1 MERSSN
7 GKIKLYRNLK
17 VLFYCLGL
25 PLFVLAVI
33 FTATWLFVG
42 EGPFMGSG
50 GSTTVIWLQNQLA
63 GSAMYGIWVALG
75 VWLFVAIVH
84 LIVRKTVKNRRAR
97 TMIVAIVALVAML
110 TPVVVMDIVMPIEL
124 EKLEESSPEGV
135 TIASY
140 KTELSE
146 LVRKTGGPGGGVVQ
160 SFLSQVNSVT
170 SAYHIGYGDSS
181 RTGFADNTSNDPVS
195 YDELY
200 NVDESGMVKNKLSEE
215 RILELKKQ
223 YGDGS
228 GTDHEFVRIPPNAD
242 GKLEIDGV
250 VYENY
255 TSATYSLNVPAGPSG
270 TETTPVTQ
278 FRWFKTS
285 RNSEYKEGIYGLAR
299 YNSNGMISQGYVFG
313 IDSALELLRQY
324 YYSQMKISE
333 LGGGDALYSAILA
346 KAQELQEADYSV
358 PGTEKYEIWHNFVKV
373 GEEGGQ
379 EADYSLTVGDLKQL
393 LDSVG
398 THVGANPAIAGI
410 LNFLTGEPLNLKLS
424 FEVGDG
430 TLTITN
436 VKASD
441 ITAGTYGDGVKEGL
455 LIQYAPATGDPIN
468 VQLNGGLLDGLG
480 KLLDVLLGG
489 VVDTGGLSVGA
500 WLYDLLGKDLF
511 LGLNLNS
518 ILGLFGLDLSSL
530 FVGVTDKMGTGEV
543 LQTIIMNLLGGLYWY
558 SDPEILPVYD
568 YYAEAAEALAKENP
582 TAYAACAVTDD
593 DGLNLGDY
601 YAMLD
606 KAVYNGGI
614 HGYMVG
620 SVLIPGT
627 SLIAGDNI
635 GTGTPSSSGLG
646 SYAAVVQLQADLAYK
661 PVYYPLYSVRNLLLT
676 FLPVVLFCL
685 IASGIAAEKE
695 WLLETGQDDVPAKKE
710 KKGKKGKKEEEAAA
724 APPEDALPE
733 DALPEDALPEDALPE
748 AAPVEAAP
756 EATPA
761 GEPSYD
767 DAPVAMSAEDD
778 IPEPTGEEDTA
789 LSVQENNGE
798 EVE

>member
-42 EGPFMGSG
+42 EDPYMGSG

-75 VWLFVAIVH
+75 VWLLVAIVH

-200 NVDESGMVKNKLSEE
+200 NVDESGMVKDKLSEE

-398 THVGANPAIAGI
+398 THIGANPAIAAI
-410 LNFLTGEPLNLKLS
+410 LNLITDQFNAQLS
-424 FEVGDG
+424 FPVGDG
-430 TLTITN
+430 TLTIAN

-480 KLLDVLLGG
+480 ELLDVLLGG

-500 WLYDLLGKDLF
+500 WLYNLLGQDLF
-511 LGLNLNS
+511 LGLNINS

-530 FVGVTDKMGTGEV
+530 FVGVTDTMGTGEV
-543 LQTIIMNLLGGLYWY
+543 LETIIMNLLGGLYWY

-568 YYAEAAEALAKENP
+568 YYAEAAEALATENP

-710 KKGKKGKKEEEAAA
+710 KKGKKGKKDEEAAA
-724 APPEDALPE
+724 APPEDALQG
-733 DALPEDALPEDALPE
+733 DALPGDAPAT
-748 AAPVEAAP
+748 AAPDAAP
-756 EATPA
+756 EAAPA
-761 GEPSYD
+761 GEPSYE
-767 DAPVAMSAEDD
+767 DAPVAMPAEDD
-778 IPEPTGEEDTA
+778 IPEPTGEEGTA

>member
-1 MERSSN
+1 MDRSSN

-42 EGPFMGSG
+42 EEPFMGSG

-63 GSAMYGIWVALG
+63 GSAMYGVWVALG
-75 VWLFVAIVH
+75 VWLLVAIVH

-200 NVDESGMVKNKLSEE
+200 NVDESGMIKDKLSEE

-398 THVGANPAIAGI
+398 THVGANPAIAAI
-410 LNFLTGEPLNLKLS
+410 LNLITDQFNVQLS
-424 FEVGDG
+424 FDVGDG
-430 TLTITN
+430 KLIIAN

-455 LIQYAPATGDPIN
+455 LIQYDPKTGDDPIN

-480 KLLDVLLGG
+480 ELLDVLLGG

-500 WLYDLLGKDLF
+500 WLYDMLNNYKILDLIGIKD
-511 LGLNLNS
+511 

-530 FVGVTDKMGTGEV
+530 FVGVTDTMSTGEV
-543 LQTIIMNLLGGLYWY
+543 LETIIMNLLGGLYWY

-568 YYAEAAEALAKENP
+568 YYAEAAEALAEEDED
-582 TAYAACAVTDD
+582 YAACAVTDD

-635 GTGTPSSSGLG
+635 GAGTPSSSGLG
-646 SYAAVVQLQADLAYK
+646 SYAAVVQLQAELAYK

-710 KKGKKGKKEEEAAA
+710 KKGKKGKKDEEAAA

-733 DALPEDALPEDALPE
+733 DTPVE

-756 EATPA
+756 VEATPEAAPA

-767 DAPVAMSAEDD
+767 DAPVAMPAEDD
-778 IPEPTGEEDTA
+778 IPEPTGEEGTA

>member
-1 MERSSN
+1 M
-7 GKIKLYRNLK
+7 
-17 VLFYCLGL
+17 
-25 PLFVLAVI
+25 
-33 FTATWLFVG
+33 
-42 EGPFMGSG
+42 
-50 GSTTVIWLQNQLA
+50 
-63 GSAMYGIWVALG
+63 
-75 VWLFVAIVH
+75 
-84 LIVRKTVKNRRAR
+84 
-97 TMIVAIVALVAML
+97 
-110 TPVVVMDIVMPIEL
+110 
-124 EKLEESSPEGV
+124 
-135 TIASY
+135 
-140 KTELSE
+140 
-146 LVRKTGGPGGGVVQ
+146 
-160 SFLSQVNSVT
+160 
-170 SAYHIGYGDSS
+170 
-181 RTGFADNTSNDPVS
+181 
-195 YDELY
+195 
-200 NVDESGMVKNKLSEE
+200 
-215 RILELKKQ
+215 
-223 YGDGS
+223 
-228 GTDHEFVRIPPNAD
+228 
-242 GKLEIDGV
+242 
-250 VYENY
+250 
-255 TSATYSLNVPAGPSG
+255 
-270 TETTPVTQ
+270 
-278 FRWFKTS
+278 
-285 RNSEYKEGIYGLAR
+285 
-299 YNSNGMISQGYVFG
+299 
-313 IDSALELLRQY
+313 
-324 YYSQMKISE
+324 
-333 LGGGDALYSAILA
+333 
-346 KAQELQEADYSV
+346 DYSV

-379 EADYSLTVGDLKQL
+379 EANYSLTVGDLKQL

-398 THVGANPAIAGI
+398 THVGANPAIAAI
-410 LNFLTGEPLNLKLS
+410 LNLITDQFNVQLS
-424 FEVGDG
+424 FPVGDG
-430 TLTITN
+430 TLTIAN

-441 ITAGTYGDGVKEGL
+441 IAAGTYGDGVKEGL

-480 KLLDVLLGG
+480 ELLDVLLGG

-500 WLYDLLGKDLF
+500 WLYTLLGQDLF

-530 FVGVTDKMGTGEV
+530 FVGVTDTMGTGEV
-543 LQTIIMNLLGGLYWY
+543 LETIIMNLLGGLYWY

-582 TAYAACAVTDD
+582 VAYAACAVTDD

-635 GTGTPSSSGLG
+635 GAGSPSSSGLG
-646 SYAAVVQLQADLAYK
+646 SYAAVVQLQAELAYK

-710 KKGKKGKKEEEAAA
+710 KKGKKGKKDEEAAA

-733 DALPEDALPEDALPE
+733 DALPEDALPGDAPAT
-748 AAPVEAAP
+748 AAPDAAP
-756 EATPA
+756 EAAPA
-761 GEPSYD
+761 GEPSYE
-767 DAPVAMSAEDD
+767 DAPVAMPAEDD
-778 IPEPTGEEDTA
+778 IPEPTGEEGTA

>member
-25 PLFVLAVI
+25 PLFVLAVM

-42 EGPFMGSG
+42 EEPFMGSG

-75 VWLFVAIVH
+75 VWLLVAIVH

-140 KTELSE
+140 KTELAE

-200 NVDESGMVKNKLSEE
+200 NVDESGMVKDKLSEE

-346 KAQELQEADYSV
+346 KAQELQEADYGV

-398 THVGANPAIAGI
+398 THVGANPAIAAI
-410 LNFLTGEPLNLKLS
+410 LNLITDQFNAQLS
-424 FEVGDG
+424 FPVGDG
-430 TLTITN
+430 TLTIAN

-441 ITAGTYGDGVKEGL
+441 ITSGTYGDGVKEGL

-480 KLLDVLLGG
+480 ELLDVLLGG

-500 WLYDLLGKDLF
+500 WLYDMLNNYKILDLIGIKD
-511 LGLNLNS
+511 

-530 FVGVTDKMGTGEV
+530 FVGVTDTMGTGEV
-543 LQTIIMNLLGGLYWY
+543 LETIIMNLLGGLYWY

-568 YYAEAAEALAKENP
+568 YYAEAAEALAEEDED
-582 TAYAACAVTDD
+582 YAACAVTDD

-635 GTGTPSSSGLG
+635 GAGSPSSSGLG
-646 SYAAVVQLQADLAYK
+646 SYAAVVQLQAELAYK

-710 KKGKKGKKEEEAAA
+710 KKGKKGKKDEEAAA

-733 DALPEDALPEDALPE
+733 DAPVE

-756 EATPA
+756 A
-761 GEPSYD
+761 GEPSYE
-767 DAPVAMSAEDD
+767 DAPVAMPAEDD
-778 IPEPTGEEDTA
+778 IPEPTGEEGTA

>member
-25 PLFVLAVI
+25 PLFVLAVM

-42 EGPFMGSG
+42 EEPFMGSG

-75 VWLFVAIVH
+75 VWLLVAIVH

-200 NVDESGMVKNKLSEE
+200 NVDESGMVKDKLSEE
-215 RILELKKQ
+215 RIIELKKQ

-398 THVGANPAIAGI
+398 THIGANPAIAAI
-410 LNFLTGEPLNLKLS
+410 LNLITDQFNAQLS
-424 FEVGDG
+424 FPVGDG
-430 TLTITN
+430 TLTIAN

-441 ITAGTYGDGVKEGL
+441 IAAGTYGDGVKEGL

-480 KLLDVLLGG
+480 ELLDVLLGG

-500 WLYDLLGKDLF
+500 WLYNLLGQDLF
-511 LGLNLNS
+511 LGLNLNK

-530 FVGVTDKMGTGEV
+530 FVGVTDTMGTGEV
-543 LQTIIMNLLGGLYWY
+543 LETIIMNLLGGLYWY

-582 TAYAACAVTDD
+582 AAYAACAVTDD

-635 GTGTPSSSGLG
+635 GAGTPSSSGLG
-646 SYAAVVQLQADLAYK
+646 SYAAVVQLQAELAYK

-710 KKGKKGKKEEEAAA
+710 KKGKKGKKDEEAAA
-724 APPEDALPE
+724 APPEDALQG
-733 DALPEDALPEDALPE
+733 DALPEDAPVT
-748 AAPVEAAP
+748 AAPDAAP
-756 EATPA
+756 EAAPA
-761 GEPSYD
+761 GEPSYE
-767 DAPVAMSAEDD
+767 DAPVAMPAEDD
-778 IPEPTGEEDTA
+778 IPEPTGEEGTA

>member
-63 GSAMYGIWVALG
+63 GSAMYGVWVALG

-346 KAQELQEADYSV
+346 KAQELQEADYGV

-379 EADYSLTVGDLKQL
+379 ESDYSLTVGDLKQL

-398 THVGANPAIAGI
+398 THVGANPAIAAI
-410 LNFLTGEPLNLKLS
+410 LNLITDQFNAQLS
-424 FEVGDG
+424 FPVGDG
-430 TLTITN
+430 TLTIAN

-441 ITAGTYGDGVKEGL
+441 IAAGTYGDGVKEGL

-480 KLLDVLLGG
+480 ELLDVLLGG
-489 VVDTGGLSVGA
+489 VVDTGGLTVGA
-500 WLYDLLGKDLF
+500 WLYNLLNQDLF
-511 LGLNLNS
+511 LGLNLNK

-530 FVGVTDKMGTGEV
+530 FVGVTDTMSTGEV
-543 LQTIIMNLLGGLYWY
+543 LETIIMNLLGGLYWY

-568 YYAEAAEALAKENP
+568 YYAEAAEALATEDP
-582 TAYAACAVTDD
+582 VAYAACAVTDD

-635 GTGTPSSSGLG
+635 GAGTPSSSGLG
-646 SYAAVVQLQADLAYK
+646 SYAAVVQLQAELAYK

-710 KKGKKGKKEEEAAA
+710 KKGKKGKKDEEAAA

-733 DALPEDALPEDALPE
+733 DAIPEDAPVEATPE
-748 AAPVEAAP
+748 AAPDAAP
-756 EATPA
+756 EAAPA

-767 DAPVAMSAEDD
+767 DAPVAMPAEDD
-778 IPEPTGEEDTA
+778 IPEPTGEEGTA

>member
-42 EGPFMGSG
+42 EEPFMGSG

-75 VWLFVAIVH
+75 VWLLVAIVH

-200 NVDESGMVKNKLSEE
+200 NVDESGMVKDKLSEE

-346 KAQELQEADYSV
+346 KAQELQEADYGV

-398 THVGANPAIAGI
+398 THVGANPAIAAI
-410 LNFLTGEPLNLKLS
+410 LNLITDQFNVQLS
-424 FEVGDG
+424 FPVGDG
-430 TLTITN
+430 TLTIAN

-480 KLLDVLLGG
+480 ELLDVLLGG

-500 WLYDLLGKDLF
+500 WLYNLLGQDLF

-530 FVGVTDKMGTGEV
+530 FVGVTDTMGTGEV
-543 LQTIIMNLLGGLYWY
+543 LETIIMNLLGGLYWY

-646 SYAAVVQLQADLAYK
+646 SYAAVVQLQAELAYK

-710 KKGKKGKKEEEAAA
+710 KKGKKGKKDEETAA

-733 DALPEDALPEDALPE
+733 DAPPADALPEDAPATATPE
-748 AAPVEAAP
+748 AAPAD
-756 EATPA
+756 
-761 GEPSYD
+761 EPSYD
-767 DAPVAMSAEDD
+767 DAPVAMPAEDD
-778 IPEPTGEEDTA
+778 IPEPTGEEGTA

>member
-63 GSAMYGIWVALG
+63 GSAMYGVWVALG
-75 VWLFVAIVH
+75 VWLLVAIVH

-200 NVDESGMVKNKLSEE
+200 NVDESGMVKDKLSEE

-255 TSATYSLNVPAGPSG
+255 TSATYTLNVPAGPSG
-270 TETTPVTQ
+270 TETEEVTQ

-333 LGGGDALYSAILA
+333 LGGGDALYSAILE

-410 LNFLTGEPLNLKLS
+410 LNLITSEPFNVQLS
-424 FEVGDG
+424 FPVGDG
-430 TLTITN
+430 TLTIAN

-480 KLLDVLLGG
+480 ELLDVLLGG

-500 WLYDLLGKDLF
+500 WLYNLLGQDLF

-530 FVGVTDKMGTGEV
+530 FVGVTDTMGTGEV
-543 LQTIIMNLLGGLYWY
+543 LETIIMNLLGGLYWY

-568 YYAEAAEALAKENP
+568 YYAEAAEALAEEDP
-582 TAYAACAVTDD
+582 VAYAACAVTDD

-635 GTGTPSSSGLG
+635 GAGTPSSSGLG
-646 SYAAVVQLQADLAYK
+646 SYAAVVQLQAELAYK

-710 KKGKKGKKEEEAAA
+710 KKGKKGKKDEEAAA

-733 DALPEDALPEDALPE
+733 DALPEDALPEDA
-748 AAPVEAAP
+748 PVEAAP
-756 EATPA
+756 EAAPA

-767 DAPVAMSAEDD
+767 DAPVAMPAEDD
-778 IPEPTGEEDTA
+778 IPEPTGEEGTA

>member
-1 MERSSN
+1 MDRSSN

-33 FTATWLFVG
+33 FTTTWLFVG
-42 EGPFMGSG
+42 EEPFMGSG

-75 VWLFVAIVH
+75 VWLLVAIVH

-200 NVDESGMVKNKLSEE
+200 NVDESGMVKDKLSEE

-398 THVGANPAIAGI
+398 THIGANPAIAAI
-410 LNFLTGEPLNLKLS
+410 LNLITDQFNAQLS
-424 FEVGDG
+424 FPVGDG
-430 TLTITN
+430 TLTIAN

-441 ITAGTYGDGVKEGL
+441 IAAGTYGDGVKEGL
-455 LIQYAPATGDPIN
+455 LIQYAPKTGDPIN

-480 KLLDVLLGG
+480 ELLDVLLGG

-500 WLYDLLGKDLF
+500 WLYNLLGQDLF
-511 LGLNLNS
+511 LGLNLNK

-530 FVGVTDKMGTGEV
+530 FVGVTDTMETGEV
-543 LQTIIMNLLGGLYWY
+543 LETIIMNLLGGLYWY

-568 YYAEAAEALAKENP
+568 YYAEAAEALAKEDP
-582 TAYAACAVTDD
+582 VAYAACAVTDD

-635 GTGTPSSSGLG
+635 GAGTPSSSGLG
-646 SYAAVVQLQADLAYK
+646 SYAAVVQLQAELAYK

-710 KKGKKGKKEEEAAA
+710 KKGKKGKKDEEAAA
-724 APPEDALPE
+724 APPEDALQG
-733 DALPEDALPEDALPE
+733 DALPGDAPAT
-748 AAPVEAAP
+748 AAPDAAP
-756 EATPA
+756 EAAPA
-761 GEPSYD
+761 GEPSYE
-767 DAPVAMSAEDD
+767 DAPVAMPAEDD
-778 IPEPTGEEDTA
+778 IPEPTGEEGTA

>member
-63 GSAMYGIWVALG
+63 GSAMYGVWVALG
-75 VWLFVAIVH
+75 VWLLVAIVH

-346 KAQELQEADYSV
+346 KAQELQKADYSE

-398 THVGANPAIAGI
+398 THVGANPAIAAI
-410 LNFLTGEPLNLKLS
+410 LNLLTDQFNVQLS
-424 FEVGDG
+424 FKVGDG
-430 TLTITN
+430 TLTIAN

-441 ITAGTYGDGVKEGL
+441 ITDNTYGGGVKEGL

-480 KLLDVLLGG
+480 DLLDVLLGG

-500 WLYDLLGKDLF
+500 WLYDLLNNYKILDLI
-511 LGLNLNS
+511 GIS
-518 ILGLFGLDLSSL
+518 DILGLFGLDLSSL
-530 FVGVTDKMGTGEV
+530 FVGVTDKMETGEV

-635 GTGTPSSSGLG
+635 GAGTPSSSGLG

-710 KKGKKGKKEEEAAA
+710 KKGKKGKKDEEAAA

-733 DALPEDALPEDALPE
+733 DALPGDAPAT
-748 AAPVEAAP
+748 AAPEAAP
-756 EATPA
+756 EAAPA
-761 GEPSYD
+761 GEPSYE
-767 DAPVAMSAEDD
+767 DAPVAMPAEDD
-778 IPEPTGEEDTA
+778 ISEPSGEEGTA

>member
-25 PLFVLAVI
+25 PLFVLAVM

-42 EGPFMGSG
+42 EEPFMGSG

-75 VWLFVAIVH
+75 VWLLVAIVH

-135 TIASY
+135 AIASY

-200 NVDESGMVKNKLSEE
+200 NVDESGMVKDKLSEE

-346 KAQELQEADYSV
+346 KAQDLQEADYSV

-379 EADYSLTVGDLKQL
+379 ESDYSLTVGDLKQL

-398 THVGANPAIAGI
+398 THVGANPAIAAI
-410 LNFLTGEPLNLKLS
+410 LNLITDQFNVKLS
-424 FEVGDG
+424 FPVGDG
-430 TLTITN
+430 TLTIAN

-455 LIQYAPATGDPIN
+455 LIQYAPKTGDPIN

-635 GTGTPSSSGLG
+635 GAGSPSSSGLG
-646 SYAAVVQLQADLAYK
+646 SYAAVVQLQAELAYK

-710 KKGKKGKKEEEAAA
+710 KKGKKGKKDEEAAA

-733 DALPEDALPEDALPE
+733 DALPEN
-748 AAPVEAAP
+748 APVEAAP
-756 EATPA
+756 DAAPEAAPEAAPA

-767 DAPVAMSAEDD
+767 DAPVAMPAEDD
-778 IPEPTGEEDTA
+778 IPEPTGEEGTA

>member
-42 EGPFMGSG
+42 EEPFMGSG

-63 GSAMYGIWVALG
+63 GSAMYGVWVALG
-75 VWLFVAIVH
+75 VWLLVAIVH

-200 NVDESGMVKNKLSEE
+200 NVDESGMVKDKLSEE

-255 TSATYSLNVPAGPSG
+255 TSATYTLNVPAGPSG
-270 TETTPVTQ
+270 TETEEVTQ

-398 THVGANPAIAGI
+398 THVGANPAIAAI
-410 LNFLTGEPLNLKLS
+410 LNLITDQFNVQLS
-424 FEVGDG
+424 FAVGDG
-430 TLTITN
+430 KLTIAN

-480 KLLDVLLGG
+480 ELLDVLLGG

-500 WLYDLLGKDLF
+500 WLYNLLGQDLF

-530 FVGVTDKMGTGEV
+530 FVGVTDTMGTGEV
-543 LQTIIMNLLGGLYWY
+543 LETIIMNLLGGLYWY

-582 TAYAACAVTDD
+582 TEYAACAVTDD

-635 GTGTPSSSGLG
+635 GAGTPSSSGLG
-646 SYAAVVQLQADLAYK
+646 SYAAVVQLQAELAYK

-710 KKGKKGKKEEEAAA
+710 KKGKKGKKDEEAAA

-733 DALPEDALPEDALPE
+733 DALPDDALPDDAPVDATPE
-748 AAPVEAAP
+748 AA
-756 EATPA
+756 PA
-761 GEPSYD
+761 GEPSYE
-767 DAPVAMSAEDD
+767 DAPVAMPAEDD
-778 IPEPTGEEDTA
+778 IPEPTGEEGTA

>member
-42 EGPFMGSG
+42 EEPFMGSG

-75 VWLFVAIVH
+75 VWLLVAIVH

-200 NVDESGMVKNKLSEE
+200 NVDESGMVKDKLSEE

-398 THVGANPAIAGI
+398 THVGANPAIAAI
-410 LNFLTGEPLNLKLS
+410 LNLITDQFNVQLS
-424 FEVGDG
+424 FDVGDG
-430 TLTITN
+430 KLTIAN

-455 LIQYAPATGDPIN
+455 LIQYAPKTGDPIN

-480 KLLDVLLGG
+480 ELLDVLLGG

-500 WLYDLLGKDLF
+500 WLYNLLGQDLF

-530 FVGVTDKMGTGEV
+530 FVGVTDTMGTGEV

-582 TAYAACAVTDD
+582 TEYAACAVTDE

-635 GTGTPSSSGLG
+635 GAGTPSSSGLG

-710 KKGKKGKKEEEAAA
+710 KKGKKGKKDEEAAA

-733 DALPEDALPEDALPE
+733 DALPEDA
-748 AAPVEAAP
+748 PVEATPDAAP
-756 EATPA
+756 EAAPA

-767 DAPVAMSAEDD
+767 DAPVAMPAEDD
-778 IPEPTGEEDTA
+778 IPEPTGEEGTA

>member
-25 PLFVLAVI
+25 PLFVLAVM

-42 EGPFMGSG
+42 EEPYMGSG

-75 VWLFVAIVH
+75 VWLLVAIVH

-200 NVDESGMVKNKLSEE
+200 NVDESGMVKDKLSEE

-346 KAQELQEADYSV
+346 KAQELQEADYGV

-398 THVGANPAIAGI
+398 THVGANPAIAAI
-410 LNFLTGEPLNLKLS
+410 LNLITDQFNVQLS
-424 FEVGDG
+424 FPVGDG
-430 TLTITN
+430 TLTIAN

-441 ITAGTYGDGVKEGL
+441 ITAGIYGDGVKEGL
-455 LIQYAPATGDPIN
+455 LIQYDPKTGDDPIN

-480 KLLDVLLGG
+480 ELLDVLLGG

-500 WLYDLLGKDLF
+500 WLYNLLGQDLF
-511 LGLNLNS
+511 LGLNLNK

-530 FVGVTDKMGTGEV
+530 FVGVTDTMGTGEV
-543 LQTIIMNLLGGLYWY
+543 LETIIMNLLGGLYWY

-568 YYAEAAEALAKENP
+568 YYAEAAEALAKENRED
-582 TAYAACAVTDD
+582 YAACAVTDE

-606 KAVYNGGI
+606 KAVYNGGV

-635 GTGTPSSSGLG
+635 GAGTPSSSGLG
-646 SYAAVVQLQADLAYK
+646 SYAAVVQLQAELAYK

-710 KKGKKGKKEEEAAA
+710 KKGKKGKKDEEAAA

-733 DALPEDALPEDALPE
+733 DALPGDAPAT
-748 AAPVEAAP
+748 AAPDAAP
-756 EATPA
+756 EAAPA

-767 DAPVAMSAEDD
+767 DAPVAMPAEDD
-778 IPEPTGEEDTA
+778 IPEPTGEEGTA

>member
-42 EGPFMGSG
+42 EEPFMGSG

-63 GSAMYGIWVALG
+63 GSAMYGVWVALG
-75 VWLFVAIVH
+75 VWLLVAIVH

-346 KAQELQEADYSV
+346 KAQDLQEADYSV

-398 THVGANPAIAGI
+398 THVGANPAIAAI
-410 LNFLTGEPLNLKLS
+410 LNLLTDQFNVKLS

-430 TLTITN
+430 TLTIAN

-455 LIQYAPATGDPIN
+455 LIQYAPKTGDPIN

-480 KLLDVLLGG
+480 KLLDVLLGD
-489 VVDTGGLSVGA
+489 VVDTGELGVGA
-500 WLYDLLGKDLF
+500 WLYNLLGQDLI

-568 YYAEAAEALAKENP
+568 YYAEAAEALAKEDP
-582 TAYAACAVTDD
+582 VAYAACAVTDD

-635 GTGTPSSSGLG
+635 GAGTPSSSGLG
-646 SYAAVVQLQADLAYK
+646 SYAAVVQLQAELAYK

-710 KKGKKGKKEEEAAA
+710 KKGKKGKKDAAAAA

-733 DALPEDALPEDALPE
+733 DALPEDAPAT
-748 AAPVEAAP
+748 AAP
-756 EATPA
+756 EAAPA

-767 DAPVAMSAEDD
+767 DAPVAMPAEDD
-778 IPEPTGEEDTA
+778 IPEPTGEEGTA

>member
-25 PLFVLAVI
+25 PLFVLAVM

-42 EGPFMGSG
+42 EDPYMGSG

-75 VWLFVAIVH
+75 VWLLVAIVH

-200 NVDESGMVKNKLSEE
+200 NVDESGMVKDKLSEE

-228 GTDHEFVRIPPNAD
+228 GADHEFVRIPPNAD

-398 THVGANPAIAGI
+398 THVGANPAIAAI
-410 LNFLTGEPLNLKLS
+410 LNLITDQFNVQLS
-424 FEVGDG
+424 FPVGDG
-430 TLTITN
+430 TLTIAN

-441 ITAGTYGDGVKEGL
+441 ITSGTYGDGVKEGL

-480 KLLDVLLGG
+480 ELLDVLLGG

-500 WLYDLLGKDLF
+500 WLYNLLGQDLF

-530 FVGVTDKMGTGEV
+530 FVGVTDTMGTGEV
-543 LQTIIMNLLGGLYWY
+543 LETIIMNLLGGLYWY

-582 TAYAACAVTDD
+582 AAYAACAVTDD

-635 GTGTPSSSGLG
+635 GAGSPSSSGLG
-646 SYAAVVQLQADLAYK
+646 SYAAVVQLQAELAYK

-710 KKGKKGKKEEEAAA
+710 KKGKKGKKDEEAAA

-733 DALPEDALPEDALPE
+733 DTPVE

-756 EATPA
+756 VEATPEAAPA

-767 DAPVAMSAEDD
+767 DAPVAMPAEDD
-778 IPEPTGEEDTA
+778 IPEPTGEEGTA

>member
-63 GSAMYGIWVALG
+63 GSAMYGVWVALG
-75 VWLFVAIVH
+75 VWLLVAIVH

-200 NVDESGMVKNKLSEE
+200 NVDESGMVKDKLSEE

-346 KAQELQEADYSV
+346 KAQELQEADYGV

-398 THVGANPAIAGI
+398 THVGANPAIAAI
-410 LNFLTGEPLNLKLS
+410 LNLITDQFNVQLS
-424 FEVGDG
+424 FPVGDG
-430 TLTITN
+430 TLTIAN

-480 KLLDVLLGG
+480 ELLDVLLGG

-500 WLYDLLGKDLF
+500 WLYNLLGQDLF
-511 LGLNLNS
+511 LGLNINS

-530 FVGVTDKMGTGEV
+530 FVGVTDTMGTGEV
-543 LQTIIMNLLGGLYWY
+543 LETIIMNLLGGLYWY

-635 GTGTPSSSGLG
+635 GAGNPSSSGLG
-646 SYAAVVQLQADLAYK
+646 SYAAVVQLQAELAYK

-710 KKGKKGKKEEEAAA
+710 KKGKKGKKDEEAAA

-733 DALPEDALPEDALPE
+733 DA
-748 AAPVEAAP
+748 PVEAAP
-756 EATPA
+756 DAAPEAALDAVPDAVPDAAPA

-767 DAPVAMSAEDD
+767 DAPVAMPAEDD
-778 IPEPTGEEDTA
+778 IPEPSGEEGTA

>member
-42 EGPFMGSG
+42 EEPFMGSG

-75 VWLFVAIVH
+75 VWLLVAIVH

-200 NVDESGMVKNKLSEE
+200 NVDESGMVKDKLSEE

-410 LNFLTGEPLNLKLS
+410 LNFLTGEPLKLTLS
-424 FEVGDG
+424 FAVGDG
-430 TLTITN
+430 TLTIAN

-441 ITAGTYGDGVKEGL
+441 ITSGTYGDGVKEGL
-455 LIQYAPATGDPIN
+455 LIQYAPKTGDPIN

-480 KLLDVLLGG
+480 ELLDVLLGG

-500 WLYDLLGKDLF
+500 WLYNLLGQDLI

-530 FVGVTDKMGTGEV
+530 FVGVTDTMGTGEV

-582 TAYAACAVTDD
+582 TEYAACAVTDE

-635 GTGTPSSSGLG
+635 GAGTPSSSGLG
-646 SYAAVVQLQADLAYK
+646 SYAAVVQLQAELAYK

-710 KKGKKGKKEEEAAA
+710 KKGKKGKKDEEAAA

-733 DALPEDALPEDALPE
+733 DALPEDAPVE

-756 EATPA
+756 VEATPEAAPA
-761 GEPSYD
+761 GEPSYE
-767 DAPVAMSAEDD
+767 DAPVAMPAEDD
-778 IPEPTGEEDTA
+778 IPEPTGEEGTA

>member
-63 GSAMYGIWVALG
+63 GSAMYGVWVALG
-75 VWLFVAIVH
+75 VWLLVAIVH

-346 KAQELQEADYSV
+346 KAQELQEADYGV

-398 THVGANPAIAGI
+398 THVGANPAIAAI
-410 LNFLTGEPLNLKLS
+410 LNLITDQFNVQLS
-424 FEVGDG
+424 FPVGDG
-430 TLTITN
+430 TLTIAN

-480 KLLDVLLGG
+480 ELLDVLLGG

-500 WLYDLLGKDLF
+500 WLYDLLSKDLF

-530 FVGVTDKMGTGEV
+530 FVGVTDTMGTGEV
-543 LQTIIMNLLGGLYWY
+543 LETIIMNLLGGLYWY

-582 TAYAACAVTDD
+582 GAYAACAVTDD
-593 DGLNLGDY
+593 DGLNIGDY

-635 GTGTPSSSGLG
+635 GAGTPSSSGLG
-646 SYAAVVQLQADLAYK
+646 SYAAVVQLQAELAYK

-710 KKGKKGKKEEEAAA
+710 KKGKKGKKDEEAAA

-733 DALPEDALPEDALPE
+733 DAPVEATPDVAPE
-748 AAPVEAAP
+748 AAPDAAP
-756 EATPA
+756 EAAPA
-761 GEPSYD
+761 GEPSYE
-767 DAPVAMSAEDD
+767 DAPVAMPAEDD
-778 IPEPTGEEDTA
+778 IPEPTGEEGTA

>member
-1 MERSSN
+1 M
-7 GKIKLYRNLK
+7 
-17 VLFYCLGL
+17 LFYCLGL

-63 GSAMYGIWVALG
+63 GSAMYGVWVALG
-75 VWLFVAIVH
+75 VWLLVAIVH

-200 NVDESGMVKNKLSEE
+200 NVDESGMVKDKLSEE

-358 PGTEKYEIWHNFVKV
+358 PDTEKYEIWHNFVKV

-398 THVGANPAIAGI
+398 THVGANPAIAAI
-410 LNFLTGEPLNLKLS
+410 LNLITDQFNVQLS
-424 FEVGDG
+424 FPVGDG
-430 TLTITN
+430 TLTIAN

-468 VQLNGGLLDGLG
+468 VQLNGALLDGLG

-489 VVDTGGLSVGA
+489 VVETGGLSVGA
-500 WLYDLLGKDLF
+500 WLYDMLNNYKILDLIGIKD
-511 LGLNLNS
+511 

-530 FVGVTDKMGTGEV
+530 FVGVTDTM
-543 LQTIIMNLLGGLYWY
+543 
-558 SDPEILPVYD
+558 
-568 YYAEAAEALAKENP
+568 AR
-582 TAYAACAVTDD
+582 
-593 DGLNLGDY
+593 
-601 YAMLD
+601 
-606 KAVYNGGI
+606 
-614 HGYMVG
+614 
-620 SVLIPGT
+620 
-627 SLIAGDNI
+627 
-635 GTGTPSSSGLG
+635 PSS
-646 SYAAVVQLQADLAYK
+646 
-661 PVYYPLYSVRNLLLT
+661 
-676 FLPVVLFCL
+676 
-685 IASGIAAEKE
+685 
-695 WLLETGQDDVPAKKE
+695 
-710 KKGKKGKKEEEAAA
+710 
-724 APPEDALPE
+724 
-733 DALPEDALPEDALPE
+733 
-748 AAPVEAAP
+748 
-756 EATPA
+756 
-761 GEPSYD
+761 
-767 DAPVAMSAEDD
+767 
-778 IPEPTGEEDTA
+778 
-789 LSVQENNGE
+789 
-798 EVE
+798 

>member
-25 PLFVLAVI
+25 PLFVLAVM

-42 EGPFMGSG
+42 EEPFMGSG

-75 VWLFVAIVH
+75 VWLLVAIVH

-346 KAQELQEADYSV
+346 KAQELQEADYGV

-398 THVGANPAIAGI
+398 THIGANPAIAAI
-410 LNFLTGEPLNLKLS
+410 LNLITDQFNAQLS
-424 FEVGDG
+424 FPVGDG
-430 TLTITN
+430 TLTIAN

-480 KLLDVLLGG
+480 ELLDVLLGG

-500 WLYDLLGKDLF
+500 WLYDLLSKDLF

-530 FVGVTDKMGTGEV
+530 FVGVTDTMGTGEV
-543 LQTIIMNLLGGLYWY
+543 LETIIMNLLGGLYWY

-635 GTGTPSSSGLG
+635 GAGSPSSSGLG
-646 SYAAVVQLQADLAYK
+646 SYAAVVQLQAELAYK

-710 KKGKKGKKEEEAAA
+710 KKGKKGKKDEEAAA
-724 APPEDALPE
+724 APPEDALQG
-733 DALPEDALPEDALPE
+733 DALPGDAPVT
-748 AAPVEAAP
+748 AAPDAAP
-756 EATPA
+756 EAAPA

-767 DAPVAMSAEDD
+767 DAPVAMPAEDD
-778 IPEPTGEEDTA
+778 IPEPTGEEGTA

>member
-63 GSAMYGIWVALG
+63 GSAMYGVWVALG
-75 VWLFVAIVH
+75 VWLLVAIVH

-346 KAQELQEADYSV
+346 KAQELQEADYGV

-398 THVGANPAIAGI
+398 THVGANPAIAAI
-410 LNFLTGEPLNLKLS
+410 LNLITDQFNVQLS
-424 FEVGDG
+424 FAVGDG
-430 TLTITN
+430 TLTIAN

-480 KLLDVLLGG
+480 ELLDVLLGG

-500 WLYDLLGKDLF
+500 WLYDLLSKDLI

-530 FVGVTDKMGTGEV
+530 FVGVTDTMDTGKV
-543 LQTIIMNLLGGLYWY
+543 LETIIMNLLGGLYWY

-582 TAYAACAVTDD
+582 TEYAACAVTDD

-635 GTGTPSSSGLG
+635 GAGTPSSSGLG
-646 SYAAVVQLQADLAYK
+646 SYAAVVQLQAELAYK

-710 KKGKKGKKEEEAAA
+710 KKGKKGKKDEEAAA

-733 DALPEDALPEDALPE
+733 DAIPED
-748 AAPVEAAP
+748 APVEATP
-756 EATPA
+756 EAALDAVPDAAPA

-767 DAPVAMSAEDD
+767 DAPVAMPAEDD
-778 IPEPTGEEDTA
+778 IPEPTGEEGTA

>member
-25 PLFVLAVI
+25 PLFVLAVM

-42 EGPFMGSG
+42 EEPYMGSG

-75 VWLFVAIVH
+75 VWLLVAIVH

-200 NVDESGMVKNKLSEE
+200 NVDESGMVKDKLSEE
-215 RILELKKQ
+215 RIIELKKQ

-346 KAQELQEADYSV
+346 KAQELQEADYGV

-410 LNFLTGEPLNLKLS
+410 LNFLTGEPFNVKLS
-424 FEVGDG
+424 FAVGDG
-430 TLTITN
+430 ELIIAN

-480 KLLDVLLGG
+480 ELLDVLLGG

-500 WLYDLLGKDLF
+500 WLYNLLGQDLF
-511 LGLNLNS
+511 LGLNLNK

-530 FVGVTDKMGTGEV
+530 FVGVTDTMGTGEV
-543 LQTIIMNLLGGLYWY
+543 LETIIMNLLGGLYWY

-568 YYAEAAEALAKENP
+568 YYAEAAEALAEEDED
-582 TAYAACAVTDD
+582 YAACAVTDD

-635 GTGTPSSSGLG
+635 GAGTPSSSGLG
-646 SYAAVVQLQADLAYK
+646 SYAAVVQLQAELAYK

-710 KKGKKGKKEEEAAA
+710 KKGKKGKKDEEAAA

-733 DALPEDALPEDALPE
+733 DALPGDALPEDAPAT
-748 AAPVEAAP
+748 AAPDAAP
-756 EATPA
+756 EAAPA
-761 GEPSYD
+761 GEPSYE
-767 DAPVAMSAEDD
+767 DAPVAMPAEDD
-778 IPEPTGEEDTA
+778 IPEPTGEEGTA

>member
-42 EGPFMGSG
+42 EEPFMGSG

-75 VWLFVAIVH
+75 VWLLVAIVH

-200 NVDESGMVKNKLSEE
+200 NVDESGMVKDKLSEE

-346 KAQELQEADYSV
+346 KAQELQEADYGV

-410 LNFLTGEPLNLKLS
+410 LNLITGEPFNVKLS
-424 FEVGDG
+424 FDVGDG
-430 TLTITN
+430 KLIIAN

-480 KLLDVLLGG
+480 ELLDVLLGG

-500 WLYDLLGKDLF
+500 WLYDLLGKDLI
-511 LGLNLNS
+511 LGLNLNK

-530 FVGVTDKMGTGEV
+530 FVGVTDTMGTGEV

-582 TAYAACAVTDD
+582 AAYAACAVTDD

-635 GTGTPSSSGLG
+635 GAGNPSSSGLG
-646 SYAAVVQLQADLAYK
+646 SYAAVVQLQAELAYK

-710 KKGKKGKKEEEAAA
+710 KKGKKGKKDEEAAA

-733 DALPEDALPEDALPE
+733 DALPGD
-748 AAPVEAAP
+748 APVEAAP
-756 EATPA
+756 AIAAPVEATPEAAPA
-761 GEPSYD
+761 GEPSYE
-767 DAPVAMSAEDD
+767 DAPVAMPAEDD
-778 IPEPTGEEDTA
+778 IPEPTGEEGTA

>member
-42 EGPFMGSG
+42 EEPYMGSG

-75 VWLFVAIVH
+75 VWLLVAIVH

-200 NVDESGMVKNKLSEE
+200 NVDESGMVKDKLSEE

-346 KAQELQEADYSV
+346 KAQELQEADYGV

-410 LNFLTGEPLNLKLS
+410 LNFLTGEPFNVKLS
-424 FEVGDG
+424 FAVGDG
-430 TLTITN
+430 ELIIAN

-455 LIQYAPATGDPIN
+455 LIRYDPKTGDDPIN

-480 KLLDVLLGG
+480 ELLDVLLGG

-500 WLYDLLGKDLF
+500 WLYNLLGQDLF
-511 LGLNLNS
+511 LGLNLNK

-530 FVGVTDKMGTGEV
+530 FVGVTDTMGTGEV
-543 LQTIIMNLLGGLYWY
+543 LETIIMNLLGGLYWY

-582 TAYAACAVTDD
+582 AAYAACAVTDD

-635 GTGTPSSSGLG
+635 GAGSPSSSGLG
-646 SYAAVVQLQADLAYK
+646 SYAAVVQLQAELAYK

-710 KKGKKGKKEEEAAA
+710 KKGKKGKKDEEAAA
-724 APPEDALPE
+724 APPEDALQG
-733 DALPEDALPEDALPE
+733 DALPEDAPVT
-748 AAPVEAAP
+748 AAPDAAP
-756 EATPA
+756 EAAPA
-761 GEPSYD
+761 GEPSYE
-767 DAPVAMSAEDD
+767 DAPVAMPAEDD
-778 IPEPTGEEDTA
+778 IPEPTGEEGTA

>member
-33 FTATWLFVG
+33 FTTTWLFVG
-42 EGPFMGSG
+42 EEPFMGSG

-75 VWLFVAIVH
+75 VWLLVAIVH

-200 NVDESGMVKNKLSEE
+200 NVDESGMVKDKLSEE

-379 EADYSLTVGDLKQL
+379 ESDYSLTVGDLKQL

-410 LNFLTGEPLNLKLS
+410 LNLLAGEPFNVKLS
-424 FEVGDG
+424 FPVGDG
-430 TLTITN
+430 TLTIAN

-480 KLLDVLLGG
+480 ELLDVLLGG

-500 WLYDLLGKDLF
+500 WLYDLLSKDLI
-511 LGLNLNS
+511 LGLNLNK

-530 FVGVTDKMGTGEV
+530 FVGVTDTMGTGEV
-543 LQTIIMNLLGGLYWY
+543 LETIIMNLLGGLYWY

-582 TAYAACAVTDD
+582 AAYAACAATDD

-635 GTGTPSSSGLG
+635 GAGSPSSSGLG
-646 SYAAVVQLQADLAYK
+646 SYAAVVQLQAELAYK

-710 KKGKKGKKEEEAAA
+710 KKGKKGKKDEEAAA

-733 DALPEDALPEDALPE
+733 DA
-748 AAPVEAAP
+748 PVEAAP
-756 EATPA
+756 DAAPEAAPA
-761 GEPSYD
+761 GEPSYE
-767 DAPVAMSAEDD
+767 DAPVAMPAEDD
-778 IPEPTGEEDTA
+778 IPEPTGEEGTA

>member
-63 GSAMYGIWVALG
+63 GSAMYGVWVALG
-75 VWLFVAIVH
+75 VWLLVAIVH

-398 THVGANPAIAGI
+398 THVGANPAIAAI
-410 LNFLTGEPLNLKLS
+410 LNLLTDQFNVQLS
-424 FEVGDG
+424 FDVGDG
-430 TLTITN
+430 KLIIAN

-500 WLYDLLGKDLF
+500 WLYNLLGQDLF

-530 FVGVTDKMGTGEV
+530 FVGVTDTMGTGEV

-568 YYAEAAEALAKENP
+568 YYAQAAEALAKENP
-582 TAYAACAVTDD
+582 AAYAACAVTDD

-635 GTGTPSSSGLG
+635 GAGNPSSSGLG

-710 KKGKKGKKEEEAAA
+710 KKGKKGKKDEEAAA
-724 APPEDALPE
+724 APPDDALPD
-733 DALPEDALPEDALPE
+733 DALPDDAPATATPE
-748 AAPVEAAP
+748 AAPAD
-756 EATPA
+756 
-761 GEPSYD
+761 EPSYD
-767 DAPVAMSAEDD
+767 DAPVAMPAEDD
-778 IPEPTGEEDTA
+778 IPEPSGEEGTA
-789 LSVQENNGE
+789 LSVQENNDE

>member
-1 MERSSN
+1 
-7 GKIKLYRNLK
+7 
-17 VLFYCLGL
+17 
-25 PLFVLAVI
+25 
-33 FTATWLFVG
+33 
-42 EGPFMGSG
+42 
-50 GSTTVIWLQNQLA
+50 
-63 GSAMYGIWVALG
+63 
-75 VWLFVAIVH
+75 
-84 LIVRKTVKNRRAR
+84 
-97 TMIVAIVALVAML
+97 
-110 TPVVVMDIVMPIEL
+110 
-124 EKLEESSPEGV
+124 
-135 TIASY
+135 
-140 KTELSE
+140 
-146 LVRKTGGPGGGVVQ
+146 
-160 SFLSQVNSVT
+160 
-170 SAYHIGYGDSS
+170 
-181 RTGFADNTSNDPVS
+181 
-195 YDELY
+195 
-200 NVDESGMVKNKLSEE
+200 MVKDKLSEE

-346 KAQELQEADYSV
+346 KAQELQEADYGV

-398 THVGANPAIAGI
+398 THVGANPAIAAI
-410 LNFLTGEPLNLKLS
+410 LNLITDQFNVKLS
-424 FEVGDG
+424 FPVGDG

-480 KLLDVLLGG
+480 ELLDVLLGG

-500 WLYDLLGKDLF
+500 WLYDLLGKDLI

-530 FVGVTDKMGTGEV
+530 FVGVTDTMETGEV

-568 YYAEAAEALAKENP
+568 YYAEAAEALAKEDP
-582 TAYAACAVTDD
+582 VAYAACAVTDD

-635 GTGTPSSSGLG
+635 GAGNPSSSGLG
-646 SYAAVVQLQADLAYK
+646 SYAAVVQLQAELAYK

-695 WLLETGQDDVPAKKE
+695 WLLETGQDDTPAKK
-710 KKGKKGKKEEEAAA
+710 KRGKKADKAAAKAEAALPAVEEEFSKPEETDTPVERTEASVEPAADIVGE
-724 APPEDALPE
+724 PTVQ
-733 DALPEDALPEDALPE
+733 PE
-748 AAPVEAAP
+748 AE
-756 EATPA
+756 EGT
-761 GEPSYD
+761 ETL
-767 DAPVAMSAEDD
+767 AE
-778 IPEPTGEEDTA
+778 
-789 LSVQENNGE
+789 ENNGK

>member
-25 PLFVLAVI
+25 PLFVLAVM

-42 EGPFMGSG
+42 EEPYMGSG

-75 VWLFVAIVH
+75 VWLLVAIVH

-200 NVDESGMVKNKLSEE
+200 NVDESGMVKDKLSEE

-346 KAQELQEADYSV
+346 KAQELQEADYGV

-398 THVGANPAIAGI
+398 THVGANPAIAAI
-410 LNFLTGEPLNLKLS
+410 LNLITDQFNVQLS
-424 FEVGDG
+424 FPVGDG
-430 TLTITN
+430 TLTIAN

-480 KLLDVLLGG
+480 ELLDVLLGG

-500 WLYDLLGKDLF
+500 WLYDLLGKDLI
-511 LGLNLNS
+511 LGLNLNK

-530 FVGVTDKMGTGEV
+530 FVGVTDTMSTGEV
-543 LQTIIMNLLGGLYWY
+543 LETIIMNLLGGLYWY

-568 YYAEAAEALAKENP
+568 YYAEAAEALAEEDED
-582 TAYAACAVTDD
+582 YAACAVTDD

-635 GTGTPSSSGLG
+635 GAGSPSSSGLG
-646 SYAAVVQLQADLAYK
+646 SYAAVVQLQAELAYK

-710 KKGKKGKKEEEAAA
+710 KKGKKGKKDEEAAA

-733 DALPEDALPEDALPE
+733 DALPGD
-748 AAPVEAAP
+748 APVEAAP
-756 EATPA
+756 ATAAPDAAPEAAPA

-767 DAPVAMSAEDD
+767 DAPVAMPAEDD
-778 IPEPTGEEDTA
+778 IPEPTGEEGTA

>member
-25 PLFVLAVI
+25 P
-33 FTATWLFVG
+33 LFVG

-63 GSAMYGIWVALG
+63 GSAMYGVWVALG
-75 VWLFVAIVH
+75 VWLLVAIVH

-500 WLYDLLGKDLF
+500 WLYDLLGKDLI

-530 FVGVTDKMGTGEV
+530 FVGVTDKMETGEV

-568 YYAEAAEALAKENP
+568 YYAEAAEALAKEKP
-582 TAYAACAVTDD
+582 DDYAACAVTDD

-635 GTGTPSSSGLG
+635 GAGTPSSSGLG

-710 KKGKKGKKEEEAAA
+710 KKGKKGKKDEEAAA
-724 APPEDALPE
+724 APPE

-756 EATPA
+756 EAAPA

-767 DAPVAMSAEDD
+767 DAPVALSAVDD
-778 IPEPTGEEDTA
+778 IPEPTGEVYPA
-789 LSVQENNGE
+789 LSVQ
-798 EVE
+798 

>member
-42 EGPFMGSG
+42 EEPFMGSG

-75 VWLFVAIVH
+75 VWLLVAIVH

-200 NVDESGMVKNKLSEE
+200 NVDESGMVKDKLSEE

-346 KAQELQEADYSV
+346 KAQELQEADYGV

-398 THVGANPAIAGI
+398 THVGANPAIAAI
-410 LNFLTGEPLNLKLS
+410 LNLITDQFNVQLS
-424 FEVGDG
+424 FPVGDG
-430 TLTITN
+430 TLTIAN

-441 ITAGTYGDGVKEGL
+441 IAAGTYGDGVKEGL
-455 LIQYAPATGDPIN
+455 LIQYAPKTGDPIN

-500 WLYDLLGKDLF
+500 WLYNLLGQDLF
-511 LGLNLNS
+511 LGLNLNK

-530 FVGVTDKMGTGEV
+530 FVGVTDTMGTGEV

-582 TAYAACAVTDD
+582 AAYAACAVTDD

-606 KAVYNGGI
+606 KAVYNGGV

-635 GTGTPSSSGLG
+635 GAGSPSSSGLG
-646 SYAAVVQLQADLAYK
+646 SYAAVVQLQAELAYK

-710 KKGKKGKKEEEAAA
+710 KKGKKGKKDEEAAA
-724 APPEDALPE
+724 APPEDALPG
-733 DALPEDALPEDALPE
+733 DAPAT
-748 AAPVEAAP
+748 AAPDAAP
-756 EATPA
+756 EAAPA

-767 DAPVAMSAEDD
+767 DAPVAMPAEDD
-778 IPEPTGEEDTA
+778 IPEPTGEEGTA

>member
-17 VLFYCLGL
+17 VLFYCLGF
-25 PLFVLAVI
+25 PLFVLAVM

-42 EGPFMGSG
+42 EEPYMGSG

-75 VWLFVAIVH
+75 VWLLVAIVH

-200 NVDESGMVKNKLSEE
+200 NVDESGMVKDKLSEE

-270 TETTPVTQ
+270 TDTTPVTQ

-299 YNSNGMISQGYVFG
+299 YNSNGRAMC
-313 IDSALELLRQY
+313 SASIPR
-324 YYSQMKISE
+324 SNF
-333 LGGGDALYSAILA
+333 
-346 KAQELQEADYSV
+346 SV
-358 PGTEKYEIWHNFVKV
+358 NT
-373 GEEGGQ
+373 
-379 EADYSLTVGDLKQL
+379 T
-393 LDSVG
+393 
-398 THVGANPAIAGI
+398 
-410 LNFLTGEPLNLKLS
+410 
-424 FEVGDG
+424 
-430 TLTITN
+430 
-436 VKASD
+436 
-441 ITAGTYGDGVKEGL
+441 
-455 LIQYAPATGDPIN
+455 
-468 VQLNGGLLDGLG
+468 
-480 KLLDVLLGG
+480 
-489 VVDTGGLSVGA
+489 
-500 WLYDLLGKDLF
+500 
-511 LGLNLNS
+511 
-518 ILGLFGLDLSSL
+518 
-530 FVGVTDKMGTGEV
+530 
-543 LQTIIMNLLGGLYWY
+543 
-558 SDPEILPVYD
+558 
-568 YYAEAAEALAKENP
+568 
-582 TAYAACAVTDD
+582 
-593 DGLNLGDY
+593 
-601 YAMLD
+601 
-606 KAVYNGGI
+606 
-614 HGYMVG
+614 
-620 SVLIPGT
+620 
-627 SLIAGDNI
+627 
-635 GTGTPSSSGLG
+635 TP
-646 SYAAVVQLQADLAYK
+646 
-661 PVYYPLYSVRNLLLT
+661 R
-676 FLPVVLFCL
+676 
-685 IASGIAAEKE
+685 
-695 WLLETGQDDVPAKKE
+695 
-710 KKGKKGKKEEEAAA
+710 
-724 APPEDALPE
+724 
-733 DALPEDALPEDALPE
+733 
-748 AAPVEAAP
+748 
-756 EATPA
+756 
-761 GEPSYD
+761 
-767 DAPVAMSAEDD
+767 
-778 IPEPTGEEDTA
+778 
-789 LSVQENNGE
+789 
-798 EVE
+798 

>member
-42 EGPFMGSG
+42 EEPFMGSG

-75 VWLFVAIVH
+75 VWLLVAIVH

-200 NVDESGMVKNKLSEE
+200 NVDESGMVKDKLSEE

-346 KAQELQEADYSV
+346 KAQELQEADYGV
-358 PGTEKYEIWHNFVKV
+358 RGTEKYEIWHNFVKV

-398 THVGANPAIAGI
+398 THVGANPAIAAI
-410 LNFLTGEPLNLKLS
+410 LNLITDQFNVQLS
-424 FEVGDG
+424 FAVGDG
-430 TLTITN
+430 TLTIAN
-436 VKASD
+436 VRASD

-480 KLLDVLLGG
+480 ELLDVLLGG

-500 WLYDLLGKDLF
+500 WLYNLLGQDLF
-511 LGLNLNS
+511 LGLNINS

-530 FVGVTDKMGTGEV
+530 FVGVTDTMGTGEV
-543 LQTIIMNLLGGLYWY
+543 LETIIMNLLGGLYWY

-568 YYAEAAEALAKENP
+568 YYAEAAEALATENP
-582 TAYAACAVTDD
+582 VAYAACAVTDD

-635 GTGTPSSSGLG
+635 GAGTPSSSGLG
-646 SYAAVVQLQADLAYK
+646 SYAAVVQLQAELAYK

-710 KKGKKGKKEEEAAA
+710 KKGKKGKKDEEAAA

-733 DALPEDALPEDALPE
+733 DALPGDAPVEATPE
-748 AAPVEAAP
+748 AAPDAAP
-756 EATPA
+756 DAAPA
-761 GEPSYD
+761 GEPSYE
-767 DAPVAMSAEDD
+767 DAPVAMPAEDD
-778 IPEPTGEEDTA
+778 IPEPTGEEGTA

>member
-42 EGPFMGSG
+42 EEPFMGSG

-63 GSAMYGIWVALG
+63 GSAMYGVWVALG
-75 VWLFVAIVH
+75 VWLLVAIVH

-346 KAQELQEADYSV
+346 KAQELQEADYGV

-410 LNFLTGEPLNLKLS
+410 LNFLTGEPFNLKLS
-424 FEVGDG
+424 FAVGDG
-430 TLTITN
+430 ELIIAN

-455 LIQYAPATGDPIN
+455 LIQYDPKTGDDPIN

-500 WLYDLLGKDLF
+500 WLYNLLGQDLF

-530 FVGVTDKMGTGEV
+530 FVGVTDTMDTGKV
-543 LQTIIMNLLGGLYWY
+543 LETIIMNLLGGLYWY

-582 TAYAACAVTDD
+582 AAYAACAVTDE

-635 GTGTPSSSGLG
+635 GAGTPSSSGLG
-646 SYAAVVQLQADLAYK
+646 SYAAVVQLQAELAYK

-710 KKGKKGKKEEEAAA
+710 KKGKKGKKAEEAAA

-733 DALPEDALPEDALPE
+733 DAIPGDAPVEATPE
-748 AAPVEAAP
+748 AAPDAPPEAA
-756 EATPA
+756 PA

-767 DAPVAMSAEDD
+767 DAPVAMPAEDD
-778 IPEPTGEEDTA
+778 IPEPTGEEGTA

>member
-25 PLFVLAVI
+25 PLFVLAVM

-42 EGPFMGSG
+42 EEPFMGSG

-75 VWLFVAIVH
+75 VWLLVAIVH

-140 KTELSE
+140 KTELAE

-200 NVDESGMVKNKLSEE
+200 NVDESGMVKDKLSEE

-346 KAQELQEADYSV
+346 KAQELQEADYGV

-398 THVGANPAIAGI
+398 THVGANPAIAAI
-410 LNFLTGEPLNLKLS
+410 LNLITDQFNAQLS
-424 FEVGDG
+424 FPVGDG
-430 TLTITN
+430 TLTIAN

-441 ITAGTYGDGVKEGL
+441 ITAGIYGDGVKEGL

-480 KLLDVLLGG
+480 ELLDVLLGG

-500 WLYDLLGKDLF
+500 WLYDLLSKDLI
-511 LGLNLNS
+511 LGLNLNK

-530 FVGVTDKMGTGEV
+530 FVGVTDTMGTGEV
-543 LQTIIMNLLGGLYWY
+543 LETIIMNLLGGLYWY

-568 YYAEAAEALAKENP
+568 YYAEAAEALAEEDED
-582 TAYAACAVTDD
+582 YAACAVTDD

-646 SYAAVVQLQADLAYK
+646 SYAAVVQLQAELAYK

-710 KKGKKGKKEEEAAA
+710 KKGKKGKKDEEAAA

-733 DALPEDALPEDALPE
+733 DALPEDA
-748 AAPVEAAP
+748 PVEAAP
-756 EATPA
+756 EAAPA
-761 GEPSYD
+761 GEPSYE
-767 DAPVAMSAEDD
+767 DAPVAMPAEDD
-778 IPEPTGEEDTA
+778 IPEPTGEEGTA

>member
-1 MERSSN
+1 MDRSSN

-33 FTATWLFVG
+33 FTATWMFVG
-42 EGPFMGSG
+42 EQPFMGSG

-63 GSAMYGIWVALG
+63 GSAMYGVWVALG
-75 VWLFVAIVH
+75 VWLLVAIVH

-160 SFLSQVNSVT
+160 SFLSQVSSVT

-346 KAQELQEADYSV
+346 KAQDLQEEDYSK

-398 THVGANPAIAGI
+398 THVGANPAIAAI
-410 LNFLTGEPLNLKLS
+410 LNLLTDQFNVQLS
-424 FEVGDG
+424 FKVGEG
-430 TLTITN
+430 TLTIAN

-441 ITAGTYGDGVKEGL
+441 IADNTYGGGVKEGL

-480 KLLDVLLGG
+480 ELLDVLLGG

-500 WLYDLLGKDLF
+500 WLYDLLGKDLI
-511 LGLNLNS
+511 LGLNLNK

-530 FVGVTDKMGTGEV
+530 FVGVTDTMGTGEV

-568 YYAEAAEALAKENP
+568 YYAEAAKALAKEDP
-582 TAYAACAVTDD
+582 VAYAACAVTDD

-635 GTGTPSSSGLG
+635 GAGTPSSSGLG

-710 KKGKKGKKEEEAAA
+710 KKGKKGKKDEEAAA
-724 APPEDALPE
+724 APPEDALPD
-733 DALPEDALPEDALPE
+733 DALPDDALPDDAPVDATPE
-748 AAPVEAAP
+748 AA
-756 EATPA
+756 PA

-767 DAPVAMSAEDD
+767 DAPVAMPAEDD
-778 IPEPTGEEDTA
+778 IPEPSGEEGTA

>member
-1 MERSSN
+1 MDRSSN

-33 FTATWLFVG
+33 FTTTWLFVG
-42 EGPFMGSG
+42 EEPFMGSG

-63 GSAMYGIWVALG
+63 GSAMYGVWVALG
-75 VWLFVAIVH
+75 VWLLVAIVH

-200 NVDESGMVKNKLSEE
+200 NVDESGMVKDKLSEE

-346 KAQELQEADYSV
+346 KAQELQEVDYGV

-398 THVGANPAIAGI
+398 THIGANPAIAAI
-410 LNFLTGEPLNLKLS
+410 LNLITDQFNAQLS
-424 FEVGDG
+424 FPVGDG
-430 TLTITN
+430 TLTIAN

-441 ITAGTYGDGVKEGL
+441 IAAGTYGDGVKEGL
-455 LIQYAPATGDPIN
+455 LIQYAPKTGDPIN

-480 KLLDVLLGG
+480 ELLDVLLGG

-500 WLYDLLGKDLF
+500 WLYNLLGQDLF
-511 LGLNLNS
+511 LGLNLNK

-530 FVGVTDKMGTGEV
+530 FVGVTDTMETGEV
-543 LQTIIMNLLGGLYWY
+543 LETIIMNLLGGLYWY

-568 YYAEAAEALAKENP
+568 YYAEAAEALAKEDP
-582 TAYAACAVTDD
+582 VAYAACAVTDD

-635 GTGTPSSSGLG
+635 GAGTPSSSGLG
-646 SYAAVVQLQADLAYK
+646 SYAAVVQLQAELAYK

-710 KKGKKGKKEEEAAA
+710 KKGKKGKKDEEAAA
-724 APPEDALPE
+724 APPEEALQGDALPG
-733 DALPEDALPEDALPE
+733 DAPVE
-748 AAPVEAAP
+748 ATPVEAAP
-756 EATPA
+756 DAAPEAAPA
-761 GEPSYD
+761 GEPSYE
-767 DAPVAMSAEDD
+767 DAPVAMPAEDD
-778 IPEPTGEEDTA
+778 IPEPTGEEGTA